1 MANGWTAARG
11 AKQARA
17 IERWRRWTR
26 STGPRT
32 AHGKGISS
40 TNAFGG
46 GARPLLRRFA
56 RELRELD
63 DVLNGSFGKNSR
75 GMSERSVVVR
85 SRNRVDASCSTART
99 ATRGGLAV

>member
-32 AHGKGISS
+32 AEGKAISS
-40 TNAFGG
+40 INAFRGG
-46 GARPLLRRFA
+46 VRPLLRRFA

-63 DVLNGSFGKNSR
+63 DVLNGRFGKNS
-75 GMSERSVVVR
+75 
-85 SRNRVDASCSTART
+85 
-99 ATRGGLAV
+99 GGGNV